1 MFIEALQDALLDS
14 IKVFPFLFLACLLM
28 EYIEHQAGK
37 SYVRQVQ
44 KLDRYGPLFGG
55 LLGILPQCGF
65 SSAVSDLYARR
76 AVTLGTLLSVYLS
89 TSDEMLPILISRA
102 AAPLLIFQILFLKAF
117 VGVLSGLVA
126 DCFMRRKRAGLEPQR
141 FHEKRYCCQC
151 EDGGIWAGALRHSL
165 SILLFLFVVTSVLNY
180 AILYFGE
187 ERLAGFLLN
196 RPVVG
201 EALAGLIG
209 LIPNCAASV
218 LLTELYLEGGMSF
231 SAMMSGLFVG
241 SGVGILV
248 LFRENRGR
256 WKENIGIV
264 GLLYGVGVAAGW
276 IVLLAEHIFWL

>member
-14 IKVFPFLFLACLLM
+14 TKVFPFLFLACLLM
-28 EYIEHQAGK
+28 EYIGHQTGK
-37 SYVRQVQ
+37 SHEKRMQRLG
-44 KLDRYGPLFGG
+44 KYGPLFGG

-102 AAPLLIFQILFLKAF
+102 ASPALIFQILFLKAS
-117 VGVLSGLVA
+117 VGILSGLLA
-126 DCFMRRKRAGLEPQR
+126 DCIIRRKSAGQKIQG
-141 FHEKRYCCQC
+141 FYEKGSCCHC
-151 EDGGIWAGALRHSL
+151 EGGGIWSGALRHSL
-165 SILLFLFVVTSVLNY
+165 SILMFLFVITSVLNY
-180 AILYFGE
+180 VILHFGE
-187 ERLAGFLLN
+187 DRLAGFLLN
-196 RPVVG
+196 RPVWG

-218 LLTELYLEGGMSF
+218 LMTELYLEGGMSF

-276 IVLLAEHIFWL
+276 AVLLVEHMF